1 MTSGAA
7 PQVSGVVALLLGAN
21 PNLGWRD
28 VQEILITTLRRVSPS
43 DADWKKNGAGL
54 FFNHKFGAGLVDAS
68 AAVDKATQWKN
79 LPASTSARISKKN
92 LNLAIPDNKASG
104 AAVEF
109 DFSNISKYPR
119 LRVEHVQLRVSVKHS
134 YRGDLRFVL
143 TSPSGMTSIIESR
156 KNDDGSSLTNW
167 PFLSVR
173 HWGESST
180 GKWKLGVVDTF
191 AGVPACSFLLA

>member
-1 MTSGAA
+1 
-7 PQVSGVVALLLGAN
+7 
-21 PNLGWRD
+21 
-28 VQEILITTLRRVSPS
+28 
-43 DADWKKNGAGL
+43 
-54 FFNHKFGAGLVDAS
+54 
-68 AAVDKATQWKN
+68 
-79 LPASTSARISKKN
+79 
-92 LNLAIPDNKASG
+92 
-104 AAVEF
+104 VEF

-191 AGVPACSFLLA
+191 AGDAGMLVSAGLTIFGTRQSILFRAGN